1 MLPVAMI
8 IILWVLFNMLFFLRS
23 LSLSLS
29 LGGFVS
35 AFSIFLSFEEYF
47 NGSNIR
53 RFDECGEQKSGS

>member
-8 IILWVLFNMLFFLRS
+8 IILWVLFNMLFFLR
-23 LSLSLS
+23 SLSLS